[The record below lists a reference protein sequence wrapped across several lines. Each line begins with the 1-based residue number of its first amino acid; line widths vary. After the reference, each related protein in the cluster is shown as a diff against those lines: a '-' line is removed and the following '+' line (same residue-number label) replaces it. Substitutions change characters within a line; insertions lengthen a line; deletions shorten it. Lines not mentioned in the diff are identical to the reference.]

1 MIVLQTATQDRWNDE
16 KRHNDGLKCDSDEEN
31 HKYNSKIP
39 KAAWSPLQYAKRP
52 LWNSDLGTYPL
63 STPPPPLSVRW
74 DPTYQY
80 TRRCKVWRPEKAKI
94 CAEMKLP
101 SRTHWPKNRRWPAQA
116 CGQFCRITA
125 HQQLHQQAIH
135 QRQGKWRES
144 WELPCHKPGRTR
156 MEVIEKQ
163 ILKTFILAKN
173 SRISFR
179 NKLKN
184 GTGTVSFPVLSIWIA
199 RGEAWPKEARGVMG
213 EGKRNYILIRYPAQ
227 TNVKHLSCNKQPQLG
242 CVNTSSVRLSYAFI
256 NKMDGNDTTN
266 GMKTMKCKKYSKKNH
281 PHKTI

>member
-1 MIVLQTATQDRWNDE
+1 MVVLQTAAQDRWNDE

-39 KAAWSPLQYAKRP
+39 KAAWPPLQYAKRP
-52 LWNSDLGTYPL
+52 LWNPDLGAYPL
-63 STPPPPLSVRW
+63 STLPRSLRW
-74 DPTYQY
+74 DLTYQY

-94 CAEMKLP
+94 CAEMKLTGQ
-101 SRTHWPKNRRWPAQA
+101 THWPKNRRWLAQA

-163 ILKTFILAKN
+163 ILKTFILAKY
-173 SRISFR
+173 SQISFR

-184 GTGTVSFPVLSIWIA
+184 GTGTVSFPVLSRWIA
-199 RGEAWPKEARGVMG
+199 RGELNERSVTEGSARGYG
-213 EGKRNYILIRYPAQ
+213 RRK
-227 TNVKHLSCNKQPQLG
+227 TQLHSNSLP
-242 CVNTSSVRLSYAFI
+242 CSHEYKTFI
-256 NKMDGNDTTN
+256 M
-266 GMKTMKCKKYSKKNH
+266 
-281 PHKTI
+281 

>member
-1 MIVLQTATQDRWNDE
+1 MVSSSIHQTTALKSRLRDIPALQ
-16 KRHNDGLKCDSDEEN
+16 
-31 HKYNSKIP
+31 
-39 KAAWSPLQYAKRP
+39 
-52 LWNSDLGTYPL
+52 
-63 STPPPPLSVRW
+63 PPPPPPSVRW

-173 SRISFR
+173 SQISCR
-179 NKLKN
+179 NEVK
-184 GTGTVSFPVLSIWIA
+184 
-199 RGEAWPKEARGVMG
+199 
-213 EGKRNYILIRYPAQ
+213 KRYWYCLVPSPLN
-227 TNVKHLSCNKQPQLG
+227 
-242 CVNTSSVRLSYAFI
+242 
-256 NKMDGNDTTN
+256 MDRTRRT
-266 GMKTMKCKKYSKKNH
+266 
-281 PHKTI
+281 